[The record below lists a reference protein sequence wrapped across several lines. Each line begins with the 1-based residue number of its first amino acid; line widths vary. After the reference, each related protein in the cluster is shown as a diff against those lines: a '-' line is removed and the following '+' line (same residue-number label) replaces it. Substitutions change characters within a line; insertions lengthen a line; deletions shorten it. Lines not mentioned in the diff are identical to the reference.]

1 MATLPTDIGL
11 SPTLPRDIE
20 VEHLLDMHVD
30 LAPAQVITTPA
41 GTRMVFI
48 AEGGALEGE
57 RIRGEVLPGGGDWL
71 LLGSDQVGRI
81 DVRATL
87 RTDDG
92 ELVSMTNTGVI
103 DLRGEALTRYAA
115 GEDVPWD
122 QAYIRSA
129 PQFETGSERYAWLNS
144 VVVVAINELG
154 PRHVNY
160 RMFAVR

>member
-1 MATLPTDIGL
+1 
-11 SPTLPRDIE
+11 
-20 VEHLLDMHVD
+20 
-30 LAPAQVITTPA
+30 
-41 GTRMVFI
+41 
-48 AEGGALEGE
+48 
-57 RIRGEVLPGGGDWL
+57 
-71 LLGSDQVGRI
+71 
-81 DVRATL
+81 VRATL

-103 DLRGEALTRYAA
+103 DLRGEGLTRYAA

-154 PRHVNY
+154 PRHVKY